1 MTKFIPKLI
10 QDGADA
16 IRALVELIG
25 EATLP
30 APKRVP
36 VKVTAGKRR

>member
-1 MTKFIPKLI
+1 MPKFIRRGLE
-10 QDGADA
+10 A
-16 IRALVELIG
+16 IRALAELIG

-36 VKVTAGKRR
+36 VKVAAGKSRKR

>member
-1 MTKFIPKLI
+1 MPKFIRRGLE
-10 QDGADA
+10 A

-30 APKRVP
+30 TPKRVP
-36 VKVTAGKRR
+36 VKVGAGKGRR

>member
-1 MTKFIPKLI
+1 MPKFIRRGLE
-10 QDGADA
+10 A
-16 IRALVELIG
+16 IRALAELIG

-36 VKVTAGKRR
+36 VKVAADKGRRR